1 MVYYYAPLPRHTLG
15 ATTAHAAVLP
25 TSHNS
30 TDYVISASPMY
41 PLPLGMV
48 PRPSFCHQATSP
60 LPKPPPFRSCISHHP
75 TAHHT
80 MFGAVWLQR
89 LTRSTTSP
97 SSADPCSVYCA
108 PTLPRRR
115 PMPVLPVS
123 PCMPYPN
130 STRSPRPAISSR
142 HHFIYR
148 APVHYHGPQRPLP
161 ERCPTLL
168 LRHCLRPH
176 ASARLQP
183 HPSYPVAHDIM
194 RPSRTPRYQFP
205 PSLHLPRAS
214 APPQPPRPLKPLPGT
229 SGILSTPAHHHNSAR
244 PPMPL
249 RNTALP
255 PATPPLLLP
264 IAPAR
269 PNSTRPPIPQY
280 NTPGYSVNRPS
291 PDSPSHHTQYY
302 PPCFDYDFI
311 SLLSRLCTHNIAAP
325 VIITTK
331 PLNWT
336 ELQLYR

>member
-1 MVYYYAPLPRHTLG
+1 MLHYHGTPSALPRLMLPCYQHPI
-15 ATTAHAAVLP
+15 TA
-25 TSHNS
+25 
-30 TDYVISASPMY
+30 
-41 PLPLGMV
+41 
-48 PRPSFCHQATSP
+48 Q
-60 LPKPPPFRSCISHHP
+60 
-75 TAHHT
+75 
-80 MFGAVWLQR
+80 
-89 LTRSTTSP
+89 TTS
-97 SSADPCSVYCA
+97 SRLLLCTLFLSAWFPGRLFA
-108 PTLPRRR
+108 TKLPRRYPSHR
-115 PMPVLPVS
+115 PSAHASPTTPLLMTPCLALCGSSDSLDPRRHHLQQTLAPCTALPRYHAAA
-123 PCMPYPN
+123 PCRYSRYPRACLPH
-130 STRSPRPAISSR
+130 STRSPAPPSVPATTSSTARPCTTTVPNAPCQNAALPCYSGIVS
-142 HHFIYR
+142 
-148 APVHYHGPQRPLP
+148 APVHPP
-161 ERCPTLL
+161 
-168 LRHCLRPH
+168 
-176 ASARLQP
+176 ASNPIPAT
-183 HPSYPVAHDIM
+183 PSLM
-194 RPSRTPRYQFP
+194 TRPSRTPRYQFP

-229 SGILSTPAHHHNSAR
+229 SGIVSTPAHHHNSAR

-311 SLLSRLCTHNIAAP
+311 SFLSRLCTHNIAAP